1 MSGDEGFF
9 PRLEEQEFFQPA
21 LSVCKLV
28 LQAGITLGV
37 DALVPRC
44 DVNTGL
50 VTWLLRP
57 DKALQIDRVSP
68 WLLGL
73 T

>member
-9 PRLEEQEFFQPA
+9 PCLEKQEFFQPV

-28 LQAGITLGV
+28 LQAGITLVV

-50 VTWLLRP
+50 VMYVV
-57 DKALQIDRVSP
+57 A
-68 WLLGL
+68 
-73 T
+73 